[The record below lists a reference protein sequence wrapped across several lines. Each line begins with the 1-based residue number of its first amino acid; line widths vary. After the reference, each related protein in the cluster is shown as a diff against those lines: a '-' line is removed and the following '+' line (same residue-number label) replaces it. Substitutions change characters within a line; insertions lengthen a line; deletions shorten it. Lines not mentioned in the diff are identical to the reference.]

1 MQRLEPLPRRLP
13 GLLLSQSLY
22 EYLKE
27 WDRKRKRKK
36 ENGEKG
42 ACVES
47 LSPSLQSL
55 TLSVIG
61 ESKSRERD
69 SWLLLQTP
77 PMGSSPDSG
86 HKSKNI
92 VYIASLNLRL
102 VVSLGSY
109 EGIIRR

>member
-1 MQRLEPLPRRLP
+1 M
-13 GLLLSQSLY
+13 
-22 EYLKE
+22 KE
-27 WDRKRKRKK
+27 WDRKRKQKK

-92 VYIASLNLRL
+92 VYIASLDLRL